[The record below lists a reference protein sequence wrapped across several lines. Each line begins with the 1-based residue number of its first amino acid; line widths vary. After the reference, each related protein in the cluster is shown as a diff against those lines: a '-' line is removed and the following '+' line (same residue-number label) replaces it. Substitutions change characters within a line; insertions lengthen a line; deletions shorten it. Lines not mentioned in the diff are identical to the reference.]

1 MAGDTSAWTA
11 KIPTREGGARGHH
24 PGMGS
29 PARRPHAPEP
39 PSGEVTLESPPGLVR
54 GNPQAMMQM
63 LFMVPMML
71 GMGGMSFV
79 YIGRNG
85 GVMTYLFGGLFLIV
99 MIGMVT
105 MALAGGRHATKAKI

>member
-54 GNPQAMMQM
+54 GNPHAMMQL
-63 LFMVPMML
+63 LFMVPMRL

-79 YIGRNG
+79 YIGRTG
-85 GVMTYLFGGLFLIV
+85 DVMTYLSGGLFLIV
-99 MIGMVT
+99 IIGMINISLV
-105 MALAGGRHATKAKI
+105 RSSH